1 VDNPFDVQ
9 TPENLTTDAM
19 VGLFVHENT
28 DYNQIA
34 KAGHSFITGP
44 RGAGKSMFFR
54 FMEPDCQSAEQK
66 KSLNELSFYAAYV
79 PVKET
84 DLNLPELFRL
94 QESKHAGIVLNEH
107 VLTTHIA
114 TKIFVSMRERIQDS
128 MWSDGSGAQ
137 FKDLYQ
143 GTLSN
148 LLSRCGWNG
157 AAPDLAAIEI
167 PSEIFSKII
176 DVFDDIFS
184 HISSYTRG
192 LAFRREVSPYDGPLF
207 GFSDFLV
214 PLVKAL
220 MALEC
225 MPSGPMF
232 LLIDDADNLSPEQTM
247 ILNSWVARRT
257 TAYLCIKIS
266 AQEGEYKTYLAVNGQ
281 RIDSPHDYSEFNIA
295 DKYTTG
301 SDNYLE
307 RVSAIIERR
316 LQRAGIGARPLEFFP
331 EDTKQEGEIRRIGEQ
346 LRADWET
353 SGRGNRASDDVTRYA
368 RPDFIKSLSE
378 DGKKSGSTYSYAGF
392 QQIVHLSS
400 GIVRHL
406 LETSSLMFADA
417 VSEASDGAVNA
428 IPTRI
433 QDRILRDYSDR
444 LLFAEFE
451 KLEQEEASRANQSAD
466 TERSETLS
474 EATKLRNLI
483 NALGGMF
490 RAILISDAA
499 ERRVFSIAFSNGPD
513 EEVSAVLKLGV
524 KYGYLHKSTIGN
536 KEGTGRVPLYILTRR
551 LAPSFKLDPTSF
563 AGYKF
568 VTNDAVKQTLYA
580 PSRLINAVRIK
591 GFDAVMSSSDQMSLF
606 DE

>member
-1 VDNPFDVQ
+1 MNNPFDVQ
-9 TPENLTTDAM
+9 TPENLTTEAM

-28 DYNQIA
+28 DYYQID

-54 FMEPDCQSAEQK
+54 FLEPDCQCAEHK
-66 KSLNELSFYAAYV
+66 KVLHELSFYAAYI

-94 QESKHAGIVLNEH
+94 QESKHAAIVLNEH
-107 VLTTHIA
+107 VLTTHVA
-114 TKIFVSMRERIQDS
+114 TKIFVSLRERIPNSVLPD
-128 MWSDGSGAQ
+128 DAFGQ
-137 FKDLYQ
+137 FKSLYQ
-143 GTLSN
+143 STLAN
-148 LLSRCGWNG
+148 LLDRCGWAG
-157 AAPDLAAIEI
+157 SALELESVQTPHQIFDKIIEI
-167 PSEIFSKII
+167 
-176 DVFDDIFS
+176 FDNTFA

-192 LAFRREVSPYDGPLF
+192 LAFKREVSPYDGPLF

-220 MALEC
+220 MALDC
-225 MPSGPMF
+225 MPKGPIF

-281 RIDSPHDYSEFNIA
+281 RIDAPHDYSEFNIA

-307 RVSAIIERR
+307 RVQQIIERR
-316 LQRAGIGARPLEFFP
+316 LQRSGIQVRPTEFFP
-331 EDTKQEGEIRRIGEQ
+331 EDEKQEAEIAKIGER
-346 LRADWET
+346 LRGEWET
-353 SGRGNRASDDVTRYA
+353 SGKGNRPSDDVTRYA
-368 RPDFIKSLSE
+368 RPDFIRSLSE

-406 LETSSLMFADA
+406 LETSSLMFA
-417 VSEASDGAVNA
+417 ETASATGSNPVRA
-428 IPTRI
+428 IPPYI
-433 QDRILRDYSDR
+433 QDRVLRDYSDR
-444 LLFAEFE
+444 LLFTEFE
-451 KLEQEEASRANQSAD
+451 KLEQEEVSGLGQASSTGQPD
-466 TERSETLS
+466 TLS
-474 EATKLRNLI
+474 NATKLRNLI

-490 RAILISDAA
+490 RSILVSDSS

-513 EEVSAVLKLGV
+513 EEVAAVLQLGV
-524 KYGYLHKSTIGN
+524 KYGYLHRSTIGN

-568 VTNDAVKQTLYA
+568 VTNQAIKETLYS
-580 PSRLINAVRIK
+580 PKRLINLVKIK
-591 GFDAVMSSSDQMSLF
+591 DFDEVMLEPDQKSLF

>member
-1 VDNPFDVQ
+1 VNNPFDVQ

-34 KAGHSFITGP
+34 KAGHSLITGP

-54 FMEPDCQSAEQK
+54 FMEPDCQCAEHK
-66 KSLNELSFYAAYV
+66 KTLKDLTFYAAYV

-114 TKIFVSMRERIQDS
+114 TKIFVSLRERIQNS
-128 MWSDGSGAQ
+128 MWPDDAGAQ
-137 FKDLYQ
+137 FRSLYQ
-143 GTLSN
+143 DTLFN
-148 LLSRCGWNG
+148 LLGRCGWNG
-157 AAPDLAAIEI
+157 AAPDLNAVQTPA
-167 PSEIFSKII
+167 EIFGRII
-176 DVFDDIFS
+176 DIFDDVFS
-184 HISSYTRG
+184 QISSYTRG

-214 PLVKAL
+214 PLVKAI
-220 MALEC
+220 MALGC

-307 RVSAIIERR
+307 RVSAIIVRR
-316 LQRAGIGARPLEFFP
+316 LQRASIDAGPSKFFP
-331 EDTKQEGEIRRIGEQ
+331 EDTKQEEEIRKIGEQ
-346 LRADWET
+346 LRADWEK

-406 LETSSLMFADA
+406 LETSSLMFA
-417 VSEASDGAVNA
+417 ETASATGSNPVTA
-428 IPTRI
+428 IPPNI
-433 QDRILRDYSDR
+433 QDRVLRDYSDR
-444 LLFAEFE
+444 LLFTEFE
-451 KLEQEEASRANQSAD
+451 KLEQEEVSGLGQATFTGQPD
-466 TERSETLS
+466 TLS
-474 EATKLRNLI
+474 NATKLRNLI

-490 RAILISDAA
+490 RSILVSDSS

-513 EEVSAVLKLGV
+513 EEVAAVLQLGV
-524 KYGYLHKSTIGN
+524 KYGYLHRSTIGN

-568 VTNDAVKQTLYA
+568 VTNQAIKETLYS
-580 PSRLINAVRIK
+580 PKRLINLVKIK
-591 GFDAVMSSSDQMSLF
+591 GFDEVMLEPDQKSLF